1 MKLFIKEYWPY
12 CIFACASVL
21 HLFGAIIV
29 DGYSLALLVMAFT
42 PKLIPL
48 IRKHFR
54 RIQVGDVS
62 MELAGDV
69 NVGESLMVSETQN
82 PKLEDDK
89 TPQSPDQ
96 AKPQEVV
103 KNEFAEEME
112 RALSTLWHYQKQ
124 YHGSDKRAKSRW
136 GMAPAE
142 NNYLLKAVLASM
154 AIQGWVAKSEV
165 GLYFLTDE
173 GLDHCRE
180 NDFRLTSRGPHY
192 TSFMPVQ

>member
-1 MKLFIKEYWPY
+1 
-12 CIFACASVL
+12 
-21 HLFGAIIV
+21 
-29 DGYSLALLVMAFT
+29 
-42 PKLIPL
+42 
-48 IRKHFR
+48 
-54 RIQVGDVS
+54 

-112 RALSTLWHYQKQ
+112 RALSTLWHYQKR